1 MKLRKMRSILWHK
14 NGLKEKFSIH
24 NILRNTVCCGKNNM
38 DVNALNFETQENS
51 KEINTI

>member
-1 MKLRKMRSILWHK
+1 MKLRKMQSILWHK

-24 NILRNTVCCGKNNM
+24 NILRKAVPCGKNNM
-38 DVNALNFETQENS
+38 DANAVNFEIQENS